1 MGKDGRTLSI
11 QDMVIEGNESKL
23 LSVYRL
29 DVVKWSSLRTFSG
42 VKMKVYSLDGGD
54 YSVYLTDVN
63 VVR

>member
-1 MGKDGRTLSI
+1 MEFFKD
-11 QDMVIEGNESKL
+11 V
-23 LSVYRL
+23 
-29 DVVKWSSLRTFSG
+29 SG